1 MIDRLKFLHSIGY
14 LHLDLKPDN
23 ILLGS
28 DVSNKL
34 SSTLYLVDFGIT
46 KTYFDSCLDHLPY
59 REDVPF

>member
-1 MIDRLKFLHSIGY
+1 MIDRLKILHSIGY

-46 KTYFDSCLDHLPY
+46 KTYLDSSLDHLPY